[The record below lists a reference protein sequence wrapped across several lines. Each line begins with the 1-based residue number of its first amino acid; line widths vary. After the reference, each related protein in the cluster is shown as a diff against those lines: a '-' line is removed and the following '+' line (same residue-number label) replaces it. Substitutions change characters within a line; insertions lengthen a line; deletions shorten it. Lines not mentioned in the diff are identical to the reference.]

1 MWSSLYE
8 QLNRALMQVGD
19 IVHYAGYIE
28 AEIGEVV
35 GVGSVAKYLQ
45 DAEAEVSVR
54 EEEEPAAA
62 EKQEQKTEVLAV

>member
-1 MWSSLYE
+1 
-8 QLNRALMQVGD
+8 MQVGD